1 MTGEEAEQM
10 SLFRDEPRAGE
21 YAAAHGPR
29 IGWDELRPG
38 MVVILDQ
45 STQSHEWL
53 RVTVVEKIV
62 RTPDDLRVILNG
74 RRGCRPLINRRY
86 IDSGAAK
93 LYKELN

>member
-1 MTGEEAEQM
+1 MTGETAEQL
-10 SLFRDEPRAGE
+10 SLFCAEPQAGE
-21 YAAAHGPR
+21 YVTRHGAR
-29 IGWDELRPG
+29 LGWEELRPG

-74 RRGCRPLINRRY
+74 GRGCRPLINRRY

>member
-1 MTGEEAEQM
+1 MTGEAAEQL
-10 SLFRDEPRAGE
+10 SFFRTEPQTGE

-29 IGWDELRPG
+29 IGGDELRPG
-38 MVVILDQ
+38 LTVILDQ

-53 RVTVVEKIV
+53 RVAVVEKIV

-74 RRGCRPLINRRY
+74 GRGCRPLINRRY
-86 IDSGAAK
+86 IDSGAVK

>member
-1 MTGEEAEQM
+1 MTGEAAEQL
-10 SLFRDEPRAGE
+10 SFFRAEPQAGE
-21 YAAAHGPR
+21 YTAAHGAR
-29 IGWDELRPG
+29 LGWDELRPG
-38 MVVILDQ
+38 MAVILDQ

-74 RRGCRPLINRRY
+74 GRGCRPLINRRY
-86 IDSGAAK
+86 IDSGATK